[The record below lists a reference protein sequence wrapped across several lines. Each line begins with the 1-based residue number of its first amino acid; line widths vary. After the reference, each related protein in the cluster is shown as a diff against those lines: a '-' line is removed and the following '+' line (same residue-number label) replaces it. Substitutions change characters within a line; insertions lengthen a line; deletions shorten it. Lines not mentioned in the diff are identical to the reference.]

1 MPGRFPDVMPIA
13 CGWLTL
19 GKAEIATPRHTGPEY
34 GAGRHETV
42 TEIAYQTAE
51 KQKKT
56 RLEALFFK
64 YRVILIRF
72 RWQRL
77 RAPKI

>member
-1 MPGRFPDVMPIA
+1 M
-13 CGWLTL
+13 
-19 GKAEIATPRHTGPEY
+19 
-34 GAGRHETV
+34 
-42 TEIAYQTAE
+42 EIAYQTAE